1 MNRALLEK
9 PFEPSQIKQRQ
20 GNFGHILDYVEGHV
34 VTSRLNDAFDGNWT
48 FEIVKYRILK
58 DTDEVL
64 VLGKLTAEGATK
76 MAFGSKQIE
85 KNKDTKAIISIGDD
99 LKAASTDALKKAA
112 SLLGVGLYLYSD
124 QRPNEKPE
132 EGRPDT
138 SNKGTS
144 TGNEK
149 NQPPGT
155 GEKNQPGPKNEPGPG
170 DGNGGRLTNKQLAMI
185 FAVGKSKGLQSKEIK
200 DKALDAF
207 KKNLNFLTKA
217 EASTLINTLQSMA
230 GQ

>member
-1 MNRALLEK
+1 MNRTLLEK
-9 PFEPSQIKQRQ
+9 PFEPNQVKQRQ

-64 VLGKLTAEGATK
+64 VLGKLTAEGITK

-85 KNKDTKAIISIGDD
+85 RNKDTKAIISLGDD

-124 QRPNEKPE
+124 QRPNGKTETGGPE
-132 EGRPDT
+132 TP
-138 SNKGTS
+138 NKGTS

-149 NQPPGT
+149 NQP
-155 GEKNQPGPKNEPGPG
+155 EPKNEPATG
-170 DGNGGRLTNKQLAMI
+170 DGNSGRLTNKQLAMI
-185 FAVGKSKGLQSKEIK
+185 FAVGKSKGLQTKEIK
-200 DKALDAF
+200 DKALATF
-207 KKNLNFLTKA
+207 SKNLNFLTKA
-217 EASTLINTLQSMA
+217 EASTFINALQSM
-230 GQ
+230 

>member
-34 VTSRLNDAFDGNWT
+34 VTSRLNEAFDGNWT

-64 VLGKLTAEGATK
+64 VLGKLTAEGITK
-76 MAFGSKQIE
+76 MAFGSKEIARSKE
-85 KNKDTKAIISIGDD
+85 TKAIISIGDD

-112 SLLGVGLYLYSD
+112 SLFGVGLYLYSD
-124 QRPNEKPE
+124 QRPNGKPE
-132 EGRPDT
+132 EGRPETLD
-138 SNKGTS
+138 KGAP

-149 NQPPGT
+149 TQS
-155 GEKNQPGPKNEPGPG
+155 GPKNEPATG

-185 FAVGKSKGLQSKEIK
+185 FGVGKSKGLQTKDIK
-200 DKALDAF
+200 DKALATF
-207 KKNLNFLTKA
+207 KKNLNFLTKE
-217 EASTLINTLQSMA
+217 EASTFINALQSM
-230 GQ
+230 

>member
-34 VTSRLNDAFDGNWT
+34 VTSRLNEAFDGNWS

-64 VLGKLTAEGATK
+64 VLGKLTAEGVTK
-76 MAFGSKQIE
+76 MAFGSKEIE
-85 KNKDTKAIISIGDD
+85 RNKDTKAIISLGDD

-124 QRPNEKPE
+124 QRPNGKTE
-132 EGRPDT
+132 EGRPETPD
-138 SNKGTS
+138 KGAPK
-144 TGNEK
+144 GNEK
-149 NQPPGT
+149 NQT
-155 GEKNQPGPKNEPGPG
+155 RIQE
-170 DGNGGRLTNKQLAMI
+170 
-185 FAVGKSKGLQSKEIK
+185 
-200 DKALDAF
+200 
-207 KKNLNFLTKA
+207 
-217 EASTLINTLQSMA
+217 
-230 GQ
+230 

>member
-48 FEIVKYRILK
+48 FEIIRYRILK

-64 VLGKLTAEGATK
+64 VLGKLTAEGVTK
-76 MAFGSKQIE
+76 MAFGSKEIE
-85 KNKDTKAIISIGDD
+85 RSKDTKAIVSLGDG

-124 QRPNEKPE
+124 QRPNGKPE
-132 EGRPDT
+132 EGRPET
-138 SNKGTS
+138 SNKRASAGD
-144 TGNEK
+144 
-149 NQPPGT
+149 
-155 GEKNQPGPKNEPGPG
+155 EKNQPGPKNEPTTG
-170 DGNGGRLTNKQLAMI
+170 DGNGNRLTNKQLGAI
-185 FAVGKSKGLQSKEIK
+185 FSIGKSKGLQSSNIK
-200 DKALDAF
+200 DLALKTF
-207 KKNLNFLTKA
+207 KKSLNHLNKEQADTYIK
-217 EASTLINTLQSMA
+217 TLLSMQ

>member
-34 VTSRLNDAFDGNWT
+34 VTSRLNDAFESNWS
-48 FEIVKYRILK
+48 FEIVRYRIIK
-58 DTDEVL
+58 DPGEVL
-64 VLGKLTAEGATK
+64 VLGKLTAEGVTK
-76 MAFGSKQIE
+76 MAFGSKEIE
-85 KNKDTKAIISIGDD
+85 RSKDTKAIVSLGDD

-124 QRPNEKPE
+124 QRPNGKPE
-132 EGRPDT
+132 EGKSET
-138 SNKGTS
+138 SNKGAP

-149 NQPPGT
+149 NQP
-155 GEKNQPGPKNEPGPG
+155 GPNNEPATG

-185 FAVGKSKGLQSKEIK
+185 FGVGKSKGLQTKDIK
-200 DKALDAF
+200 DKALATF
-207 KKNLNFLTKA
+207 KKNLNFLTKE
-217 EASTLINTLQSMA
+217 EASTFINALQSM
-230 GQ
+230 